1 MSIYISHLYV
11 ELDINVIIVSFDV
24 IFIEKFV
31 IGESGIFLGFLYL
44 YRKKVVWIGV
54 LDLVVW
60 WVKMLNLVGF
70 YDIECDIWILIGK
83 LVKCL
88 ILLGLIRFLFRC

>member
-1 MSIYISHLYV
+1 MSIYISYLYV

-44 YRKKVVWIGV
+44 YRKKVVFV
-54 LDLVVW
+54 CE
-60 WVKMLNLVGF
+60 LNLSYKMGESVDFSGF
-70 YDIECDIWILIGK
+70 
-83 LVKCL
+83 
-88 ILLGLIRFLFRC
+88 